1 MDAREGK
8 KLHDAIGFVGLRAH
22 TTAVGLIQLTSE
34 LVDAGV
40 LDKAALGRI
49 KDRIAQDLA
58 LNRPPHATKAEFE
71 AQTKE
76 RLDRLF
82 SGEEKLEP
90 IDTTGTSDA

>member
-1 MDAREGK
+1 MEAREGK

-34 LVDAGV
+34 LVEAGV
-40 LDKAALGRI
+40 LDKAALERI
-49 KDRIAQDLA
+49 KGRIAQDLA
-58 LNRPPHATKAEFE
+58 LNRPPHATKEAFE
-71 AQTKE
+71 AETKQ

-90 IDTTGTSDA
+90 LQTTSTSEL